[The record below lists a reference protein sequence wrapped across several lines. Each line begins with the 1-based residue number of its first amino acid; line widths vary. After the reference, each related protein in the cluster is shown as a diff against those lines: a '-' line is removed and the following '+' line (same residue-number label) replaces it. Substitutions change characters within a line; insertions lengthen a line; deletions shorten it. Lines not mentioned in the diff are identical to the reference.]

1 MIIFVLSDKDPN
13 NEFLVESITNV
24 YRNVNIYA
32 IRQQEVWK
40 MFEFHFSFFRYILFL
55 LSL

>member
-1 MIIFVLSDKDPN
+1 MIIFVLSGKDPN
-13 NEFLVESITNV
+13 NEFLVENITNV
-24 YRNVNIYA
+24 SRNVNIYA

>member
-13 NEFLVESITNV
+13 NEFLVENITNV
-24 YRNVNIYA
+24 SRNVNIYA

>member
-13 NEFLVESITNV
+13 NEFLVENITNV
-24 YRNVNIYA
+24 SRNVNIYA

-40 MFEFHFSFFRYILFL
+40 MFEFHFSFF
-55 LSL
+55 